1 MRSRY
6 YRGVSDDL
14 LARQGWGPADLE
26 ANHWGKLS
34 DAQLVSLRARNR
46 SMWRRALAFSLPLP
60 IASLVFAIYATIAW
74 DIAPLFVLP
83 IIGFMTITPLLIF
96 VGSRVKKVAADIE
109 AGKVVKVSG
118 RIERFFVNT
127 MTGQAALRI
136 DGEHLESFGPQSDP
150 RWKEVR
156 RVLVDVEKSGHEMR
170 AYFLPTSRLVI
181 AAEDLTRSNE

>member
-1 MRSRY
+1 M
-6 YRGVSDDL
+6 SDEV
-14 LARQGWGPADLE
+14 LARQGWSSADLE

-34 DAQLVSLRARNR
+34 DDQLVALRARNR
-46 SMWRRALAFSLPLP
+46 SMWRRTLWIALPLP
-60 IASLVFAIYATIAW
+60 VASLAFAIYATVAW
-74 DIAPLFVLP
+74 NIAPLFVLP
-83 IIGFMTITPLLIF
+83 IIGFLTITPLIAF
-96 VGSRVKKVAADIE
+96 VGIRVKKVAADLE

-118 RIERFFVNT
+118 RIEKYFVNT
-127 MTGQAALRI
+127 ATGQAALRI

-156 RVLVDVEKSGHEMR
+156 RVLVDVYDRQREVR